1 VRTAVLALLIGCVQG
16 SGDEVERGVTGDA
29 SAIVDTATTIDT
41 GSAMDSVAVDT
52 FVPVV
57 DTGAEAAPDT
67 AACKTDC
74 KGIEC
79 GPIPDGCGGIKDC
92 GDCMG
97 APGEYCVVLTPLHQ
111 MAVRQAIETTKTTHP
126 EYFDFTDTLGGE
138 SVKVKDPTG
147 FRTSVVSEVNMKMG
161 KVCIPDPNDSRE
173 VRVRASTS
181 MSAENYLTITS
192 GGYSAYKYTS
202 TCTPAGF

>member
-1 VRTAVLALLIGCVQG
+1 MRFVVVAALILGCVEG
-16 SGDEVERGVTGDA
+16 SGDEQERGVSGDA
-29 SAIVDTATTIDT
+29 SAVVDT
-41 GSAMDSVAVDT
+41 GSAVDSAVMPTVDSVVMDT
-52 FVPVV
+52 FVGA
-57 DTGAEAAPDT
+57 DTTPAET
-67 AACKTDC
+67 AVCKTDC
-74 KGIEC
+74 KGVEC

-111 MAVRQAIETTKTTHP
+111 TAVRQAIETTKMTHP
-126 EYFDFTDTLGGE
+126 EYFDFADTLGGE
-138 SVKVKDPTG
+138 SVKVKDPVG
-147 FRTSVVSEVNMKMG
+147 FRTSVVSEVNAKAG

-181 MSAENYLTITS
+181 MAAENYLTITS
-192 GGYSAYKYTS
+192 AGYSAYKYTS